1 MRIAVVKEI
10 KPAEARVGL
19 TPAGAE
25 DLVRAG
31 HTVLVEREAG
41 ELAGF
46 PDEQYLAAGAELVS
60 REDAWARAELLVK
73 VKEPIAEEYGF
84 LRDDLTLFTYL
95 HLAADRPLTEALLAA
110 GTLGIAYETVA
121 DGTGLPLLAPMSE
134 IAGSLAAHAAA
145 THLMRPADGP
155 GVLLGGAPGVA
166 PARVL
171 VIGGGAVGT
180 QAARLALGMQAEVTV
195 LEMSPARI
203 RQLDA
208 LLDGR
213 ARVLMSDVA
222 TVEAELAQADVVIGA
237 VLVPGRAAP
246 KVVSRAQLALLK
258 PGALLIDV
266 AIDQGGAFETSHP
279 TTYAEPTF
287 VVDGIRHY
295 CVANMPGA
303 VPQTATKAL
312 TNATLPYI
320 RRIAQLGPD
329 AAVTA
334 DAALAQGVNTRAGHV
349 VHQGVAEAFPDLPT
363 NGVGAAE
370 RSLAMQS

>member
-25 DLVRAG
+25 DLVRSG
-31 HTVLVEREAG
+31 NEVLVEQGAG

-73 VKEPIAEEYGF
+73 VKEPIAEEYPF
-84 LRDDLTLFTYL
+84 LRPDLTLFTYL

-121 DGTGLPLLAPMSE
+121 DGSGAGLPLLAPMSE

-145 THLMRPADGP
+145 AHLMRPAGGP
-155 GVLLGGAPGVA
+155 GLLLGGAPGVA

-180 QAARLALGMQAEVTV
+180 QAAKLALGMQAEVTV

-208 LLDGR
+208 LLEGR

-266 AIDQGGAFETSHP
+266 AIDQGGAFETSHA
-279 TTYAEPTF
+279 TTYADPTF

-320 RRIAQLGPD
+320 RRIAKLGPEG
-329 AAVTA
+329 ALAA
-334 DAALAQGVNTRAGHV
+334 DAGLAQGVNTRAGAIA
-349 VHQGVAEAFPDLPT
+349 HQGVADAFPDL
-363 NGVGAAE
+363 AAAGS
-370 RSLAMQS
+370 RVLAG

>member
-10 KPAEARVGL
+10 KPGEARVGL

-25 DLVRAG
+25 DLARAG
-31 HTVLVEREAG
+31 HTVLVERGAG

-46 PDEQYLAAGAELVS
+46 PDEQYLAAGAELVA
-60 REDAWARAELLVK
+60 REEAWEQAELLVK

-84 LRDDLTLFTYL
+84 LREDLTLFTYL

-110 GTLGIAYETVA
+110 GTLGIAYETVS

-145 THLMRPADGP
+145 AHLTRPTGGP

-180 QAARLALGMQAEVTV
+180 QAAKLALGMQAEVTV

-203 RQLDA
+203 RQLDG

-266 AIDQGGAFETSHP
+266 AIDQGGAFETSHA
-279 TTYAEPTF
+279 TTYADPTF

-320 RRIAQLGPD
+320 RRIAQQGAG
-329 AAVTA
+329 AALAA
-334 DAALAQGVNTRAGHV
+334 DPALAQGANTRAGRI
-349 VHQGVAEAFPDLPT
+349 VHQGVADAFPDLH
-363 NGVGAAE
+363 GQGADE
-370 RSLAMQS
+370 RELALQ

>member
-31 HTVLVEREAG
+31 HTVLVERSAG

-60 REDAWARAELLVK
+60 REDAWGRAELLVK
-73 VKEPIAEEYGF
+73 VKEPIAEEYPF

-110 GTLGIAYETVA
+110 GTLGIAYETVF

-145 THLMRPADGP
+145 ANLMRPAGGP

-180 QAARLALGMQAEVTV
+180 QAAQLALGMQAEVTV
-195 LEMSPARI
+195 LEMSPTRI

-258 PGALLIDV
+258 PTALLIDV
-266 AIDQGGAFETSHP
+266 AIDQGGAFETSRP
-279 TTYAEPTF
+279 TTYADPIFE
-287 VVDGIRHY
+287 VDGIRHY

-303 VPQTATKAL
+303 VPQTATRAL

-320 RRIAQLGPD
+320 RRIAQQGAE
-329 AAVTA
+329 AAVAA
-334 DAALAQGVNTRAGHV
+334 DAALALGVNTRSGGI
-349 VHQGVAEAFPDLPT
+349 VHQGVAEAFADLPAA
-363 NGVGAAE
+363 VGD
-370 RSLAMQS
+370 RSLALR